1 MGSVLRTLWYF
12 VTGASRLETHKRRQT
27 ILALLRQSGSLDVD
41 EVAARL
47 DVSPN
52 TIRNDFNALAADG
65 QLRRVRG
72 GATLLEYSSSDLD
85 PTNRAFLD
93 RWLAN
98 RKAKIQIARWAADL
112 VEDGDSILLDASTTV
127 FHMARFLQE
136 RRGLSVVTNG
146 VEVGRALAANPS
158 NTVLLLGGVLR
169 SDGMLVTG
177 LYNDHLLQDFHIK
190 LAFVSCAGFTPE
202 AGLTE
207 SDIRVAQL
215 KSEMIAAASTVIA
228 LIDSSKFGKAYLAPF
243 ARTDQVARIFSDS
256 GLAPGW
262 IAQLQQTCA
271 GLTVCDENSVAAFT
285 PCAQEARHH
294 VIGFANLSEQV
305 PFAVEVRRSLER
317 AAKEAGNIDLIL
329 ADNQLDGDVAL
340 AVADRL
346 IAAQPDLVIEYQ
358 IEERQN
364 AVLMEKFRRANI
376 PVIAVDIPMIG
387 ATYFGADNYRAGHMA
402 GVALGQWIK
411 EHWDGALDWLIAMEE
426 PRAGA
431 VPASRIQGQLDGLEE
446 IIGRQEPE
454 TIARLNCGNTSEVS
468 EAVMAAALVAH
479 PHARRI
485 AVISFNDDSALGALS
500 AARRLGR
507 DQDVIMTG
515 QGADRSLREE
525 LNKPRSRIIG
535 STTFHPEQYGGQ
547 LIPLALKILRGEP
560 VPPALHIEHTF
571 IPAAHNL
578 LANPLSGDA

>member
-1 MGSVLRTLWYF
+1 
-12 VTGASRLETHKRRQT
+12 
-27 ILALLRQSGSLDVD
+27 
-41 EVAARL
+41 
-47 DVSPN
+47 
-52 TIRNDFNALAADG
+52 
-65 QLRRVRG
+65 
-72 GATLLEYSSSDLD
+72 
-85 PTNRAFLD
+85 
-93 RWLAN
+93 
-98 RKAKIQIARWAADL
+98 
-112 VEDGDSILLDASTTV
+112 
-127 FHMARFLQE
+127 
-136 RRGLSVVTNG
+136 
-146 VEVGRALAANPS
+146 
-158 NTVLLLGGVLR
+158 
-169 SDGMLVTG
+169 
-177 LYNDHLLQDFHIK
+177 LLQDFHIK